1 MRLILL
7 FGFLFLSSCNFTPK
21 LQQEILLAQDLI
33 SKGEYKNATGLYE
46 KILTMNMGP
55 ELRVKILYQL
65 ADLYSIFLGDAQ
77 KGKKYYSKVFEVTS
91 EVTNQI
97 KALERIGE
105 LNFTYLKDY
114 KEALATYQALLKIAA
129 PGTDLNFFQYRM
141 ALSYFHQGN
150 YEQAHFDFEKISE
163 DSQNNYHIIAIYY
176 LGMIHFRKSDWQSAI
191 NVWKKYL
198 EIEKRRDKIIEV
210 RFLMANAYETM
221 ENLKEAYSTYYSLLG
236 EYPNTEVIQNRLK
249 AVYLRKVS
257 RKR

>member
-1 MRLILL
+1 LRLILAV
-7 FGFLFLSSCNFTPK
+7 GFLFLISCNFSPK
-21 LQQEILLAQDLI
+21 LQQEILSAQDLI

-77 KGKKYYSKVFEVTS
+77 KGKKYYQKIFEVTS
-91 EVTNQI
+91 EVPNQI

-114 KEALATYQALLKIAA
+114 KDALATYDRLLKIAA
-129 PGTDLNFFQYRM
+129 PGTDLDFFEYRV
-141 ALSYFHQGN
+141 ALSHFNQGD
-150 YEQAHFDFEKISE
+150 YEGAHFDFEKISQNP
-163 DSQNNYHIIAIYY
+163 SNNYNVISIYY
-176 LGMIHFRKSDWQSAI
+176 LGMIHFRKSEWESAI
-191 NVWKKYL
+191 KVWKKYL

-221 ENLKEAYSTYYSLLG
+221 ENLKEAYAAYYSLLG